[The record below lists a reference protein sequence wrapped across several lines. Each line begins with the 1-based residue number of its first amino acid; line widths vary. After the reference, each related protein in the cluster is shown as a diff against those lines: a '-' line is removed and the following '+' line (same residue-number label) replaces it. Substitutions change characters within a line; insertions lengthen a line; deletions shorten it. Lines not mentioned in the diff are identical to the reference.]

1 MGIHV
6 IQSQRIEVLL
16 QGVMQLT
23 AQPSTDPLR
32 VLKTQHF
39 VAPSPAVQEWLTQ
52 KISEQQGISAN
63 YQFHQ
68 RIRGLQ
74 WYAYQRVLEDK
85 DQVRKANI
93 PRLIMKWRIY
103 QALKPFIDPQ
113 QISIDAEHPLH
124 DIVQRIYASAEL
136 LDQPQAQQLKKQS
149 MLYWVAEQVSILFS
163 HYMLYRGDCVKNCGS
178 DCRCPGNWLHA
189 WGQDRALNIEQQI
202 NQINR
207 EVSAFS
213 LEQATQLERWQRWL
227 WQHTFHADYVEMQHI
242 DRDFWLVMDDPVRCE
257 AAKKLLPDQVVVFT
271 LLDLPPSQLQFLRR
285 LGQYLDVTI
294 LHYNPSQEY
303 WADSV
308 DPNWKK
314 RYDLSIKARYLRQH
328 PKASDAEINRFFEE
342 FSLNFNAE
350 VRESR
355 HPLLTRLGKQA
366 RDHFSLLSA
375 LSSGEE
381 GQWVDAFVEDELH
394 ERTPNVLHKIQSD
407 ILYLL
412 EPQAQAYALDP
423 QDDSIQIHVCHSSLR
438 QLEVLKEQLIHW
450 LAQRDDGATQPRR
463 PSDILVLVPDLKQI
477 EPLVRSVF
485 QAPSNADSVYLP
497 VKMAGVTQLDAQLA
511 WQAVLGRM
519 QLSQGRFSFEDFADW
534 LQLSATQM
542 RYGLDVDR
550 TERLLQLLM
559 QAGFKS
565 GLDAAHL
572 QRSMSAEDQD
582 YRFSFKFA
590 LDRLA
595 LGVAIPEHQVFEQT
609 LSYAQVDSDDFEGI
623 AILIQIYQDF
633 AARSTWMIA
642 HELGQVVTAEV
653 WLNRLM
659 ADIAEFQQAGVE
671 SLKSVFEIVQKQER
685 MLTLARFYEHDQAHV
700 FSSMSLALPY
710 VLAEIES
717 NLSSQ
722 IDQALP
728 TGQITFS
735 QIGQLRPL
743 PYQLIVMLNLDG
755 GKFPNR
761 SNHVPFDLMQLLRPQ
776 LGDRSRLDDDQGA
789 FLDALLLA
797 QQQLW
802 LFYNGF
808 DVSDGEPREPSSVL
822 QELIKHLGFISA
834 PNTEQA
840 MDQRVTTAQTAEAL
854 MTFEQVEVATA
865 IQSLFH
871 FHPLQP
877 FDPVG
882 FETEPNRRYQDQWFH
897 VAGLLQQPD
906 AQAKRS
912 AWVNADYVRELT
924 DVLVLDG
931 RQWIQDMIFPTRIYL
946 KTLGVENLKAE
957 DMPENDA
964 PLVLEGLG
972 RYAIR
977 DFLQKQMQQQQMQPQ
992 AGAEPAAEIDPALLQ
1007 DQLPVGKV
1015 SHSTWQISLREQAYL
1030 QQRLHH
1036 YAPEVT
1042 HITQRQWRMPTE
1054 LTAALSTQH
1063 SSDAQ
1068 AAPHAVH
1075 VVMNV
1080 SVPADPNANW
1090 ISLDASSAR
1099 AKRRAKVWL
1108 EYLLWLGYSDLSD
1121 EVSSQRQR
1129 IAIFSDDTLICS
1141 GLSSS
1146 QARAYLSSWFKAY
1159 AQAQKQP
1166 LVLPAALL
1174 LQLAEKG
1181 KSLDWSEDELGN
1193 MSLLNFADLAKAW
1206 HADAARFMNAFAITE
1221 NEATQYHRDWEF
1233 LLQEQD
1239 ATALLKQACEQYGY
1253 ALYQPIYQY
1262 QYVAE
1267 E

>member
-16 QGVMQLT
+16 QGVMHLT
-23 AQPSTDPLR
+23 AQPSAHPLR

-113 QISIDAEHPLH
+113 HIGIDAEHPLH
-124 DIVQRIYASAEL
+124 DIVQRIYASAAL

-149 MLYWVAEQVSILFS
+149 MLYWVSEQVSILFS
-163 HYMLYRGDCVKNCGS
+163 HYMLYRGDCVKNCGP
-178 DCRCPGNWLHA
+178 DCHCPGNWLHA

-227 WQHTFHADYVEMQHI
+227 WQHTFHDDYVEMQRI
-242 DRDFWLVMDDPVRCE
+242 DHDFWEIMDDPLRRE

-285 LGQYLDVTI
+285 LGQYLDVSI

-375 LSSGEE
+375 LSSGAE

-394 ERTPNVLHKIQSD
+394 ELGSNVLHKIQSD

-412 EPQAQAYALDP
+412 EPEAQAYTLDP
-423 QDDSIQIHVCHSSLR
+423 QDDSIQIHVCHSTLR

-450 LAQRDDGATQPRR
+450 LAQTDHTADAQNSHPRR

-485 QAPSNADSVYLP
+485 QATPTADSIYLP

-511 WQAVLGRM
+511 WQAVLGRI

-534 LQLSATQM
+534 LQLSATQI
-542 RYGLDVDR
+542 RYALDVDR

-559 QAGFKS
+559 QAGFKC

-572 QRSMSAEDQD
+572 QRSLSADDQD

-609 LSYAQVDSDDFEGI
+609 LSYAQVRSDDFEGI
-623 AILIQIYQDF
+623 ATLIQIYQDF

-642 HELGQVVTAEV
+642 HELGQVVSAET

-671 SLKSVFEIVQKQER
+671 SLNTVFDIVQKQER
-685 MLTLARFYEHDQAHV
+685 MLTLARFYEHDQAQV
-700 FSSMSLALPY
+700 FNSMSLALPY

-717 NLSSQ
+717 SLSSQ
-722 IDQALP
+722 MDQALP
-728 TGQITFS
+728 TGQITVS

-743 PYQLIVMLNLDG
+743 PYQLVVMLNLDG

-761 SNHVPFDLMQLLRPQ
+761 SAHVPFDLMQLLRPQ

-808 DVSDGEPREPSSVL
+808 DVSDGEAREPSSVL

-834 PNTEQA
+834 PVAETELAQA
-840 MDQRVTTAQTAEAL
+840 ANKNGALAAEAL
-854 MTFEQVEVATA
+854 STFEQIEVAA
-865 IQSLFH
+865 PIQPLFH

-882 FETEPNRRYQDQWFH
+882 FETEPNRRYQDQW
-897 VAGLLQQPD
+897 
-906 AQAKRS
+906 
-912 AWVNADYVRELT
+912 
-924 DVLVLDG
+924 
-931 RQWIQDMIFPTRIYL
+931 
-946 KTLGVENLKAE
+946 
-957 DMPENDA
+957 
-964 PLVLEGLG
+964 
-972 RYAIR
+972 
-977 DFLQKQMQQQQMQPQ
+977 
-992 AGAEPAAEIDPALLQ
+992 
-1007 DQLPVGKV
+1007 
-1015 SHSTWQISLREQAYL
+1015 LR
-1030 QQRLHH
+1030 
-1036 YAPEVT
+1036 
-1042 HITQRQWRMPTE
+1042 
-1054 LTAALSTQH
+1054 
-1063 SSDAQ
+1063 
-1068 AAPHAVH
+1068 
-1075 VVMNV
+1075 
-1080 SVPADPNANW
+1080 
-1090 ISLDASSAR
+1090 
-1099 AKRRAKVWL
+1099 
-1108 EYLLWLGYSDLSD
+1108 
-1121 EVSSQRQR
+1121 
-1129 IAIFSDDTLICS
+1129 
-1141 GLSSS
+1141 
-1146 QARAYLSSWFKAY
+1146 
-1159 AQAQKQP
+1159 
-1166 LVLPAALL
+1166 
-1174 LQLAEKG
+1174 
-1181 KSLDWSEDELGN
+1181 
-1193 MSLLNFADLAKAW
+1193 
-1206 HADAARFMNAFAITE
+1206 
-1221 NEATQYHRDWEF
+1221 
-1233 LLQEQD
+1233 
-1239 ATALLKQACEQYGY
+1239 
-1253 ALYQPIYQY
+1253 
-1262 QYVAE
+1262 
-1267 E
+1267 